1 MAIIATETIQYCPQF
16 NIETGNYEDISPFVR
31 NQRGGQI
38 HTCPCRHSNKGF
50 HNYSGWK
57 LHINNDFHKTYISN
71 YTKIVEEEK
80 TSLRVKVEKLEKEN
94 SQLKL
99 QNEKLCRANLRLTEL
114 YDQSEGQGQSRS
126 SRTNRF
132 ERRLQTK
139 IEID

>member
-16 NIETGNYEDISPFVR
+16 NIESGNYEDTSPFVR

-38 HTCPCRHSNKGF
+38 HMCPCRHSNKGF

-57 LHINNDFHKTYISN
+57 THINNDFHKIYISN
-71 YTKIVEEEK
+71 YTKIVEQEK
-80 TSLRVKVEKLEKEN
+80 MGLRAKVEQLEKEN

-114 YDQSEGQGQSRS
+114 HDQAERS
-126 SRTNRF
+126 GRSNRF
-132 ERRLQTK
+132 ERKSISLQSKST
-139 IEID
+139 ID